1 MVLKLTEI
9 ARKKLEAYFD
19 GKDFELD
26 RETKEKY
33 KEEKACFV
41 TLTRDGELRGCV
53 GSLQA
58 HQSLWKDVLDNT
70 SNAAFNDTRFK
81 PLEKKELN
89 KIEIE
94 VSVLTKPE
102 RLFFESSDELLRKV
116 DNKMGIILKKGFL
129 SATFLP
135 QVWEQIP
142 FKQKFFEQLSLK
154 AGLSKDAWKEKGI
167 EISYYRVEV
176 EKED

>member
-1 MVLKLTEI
+1 MVLKLIEI

-19 GKDFELD
+19 GKDFVLD
-26 RETKEKY
+26 EETKKKY
-33 KEEKACFV
+33 HEEKACFV
-41 TLTRDGELRGCV
+41 TLTKQGELRGCV

-58 HQSLWKDVLDNT
+58 HLPLWKDVIDNVV
-70 SNAAFNDTRFK
+70 NAAFNDTRFH

-94 VSVLTKPE
+94 ISVLTKPE
-102 RLFFESSDELLRKV
+102 RLFFENIDDLLKKV

-154 AGLSKDAWKEKGI
+154 AGLSKDAWKEKG
-167 EISYYRVEV
+167 VEV
-176 EKED
+176 SFYRAEVERE

>member
-9 ARKKLEAYFD
+9 ARKKLESYFD
-19 GKDFELD
+19 GKDFEPD
-26 RETKEKY
+26 KETKEKY
-33 KEEKACFV
+33 KEERACFV
-41 TLTRDGELRGCV
+41 TLTKNGELRGCV
-53 GSLQA
+53 GSLTA
-58 HQSLWKDVLDNT
+58 HQALWKDVLDNT
-70 SNAAFNDTRFK
+70 INATFNDSRFP

-102 RLFFESSDELLRKV
+102 RIYFENTSDLLKQV
-116 DNKMGIILKKGFL
+116 DNKMGITLKKGFL

-135 QVWEQIP
+135 QVWEQIS

-154 AGLSKDAWKEKGI
+154 AGLNKDAWKEKGI
-167 EISYYRVEV
+167 EVSFYRAEV
-176 EKED
+176 ERE